1 MLDDFRPMGLDDL
14 AARVGVDPLEAVRL
28 LVVAGAT
35 TADQLYTP
43 AHAEQIGT
51 AGGVATWW
59 KGPPPT
65 DDNAARG
72 HVRGALQMLIDGG
85 FVGEKGARIDNLW
98 RGLASSDAEPIRDA
112 VDLLVAEGI
121 LLLAHTQAGPMVS
134 IASRAQPD
142 VSRIAQG
149 SLEPAALA
157 AVWKR

>member
-1 MLDDFRPMGLDDL
+1 MLDDFRPIGLDDL

-35 TADQLYTP
+35 TDDQLYTP
-43 AHAEQIGT
+43 AHIEKITA

-59 KGPPPT
+59 SGPPPK
-65 DDNAARG
+65 DDNAARA

-85 FVGEKGARIDNLW
+85 YVGEKGARIDNLW
-98 RGLASSDAEPIRDA
+98 RGLPSANAEPIRDA
-112 VDLLVAEGI
+112 VDLLVAEGV

-134 IASRAQPD
+134 IASRAQSD

-149 SLEPAALA
+149 AHEPAALA